1 MSVICTSDI
10 RKYYSNQQ
18 VVVPVQ
24 IPKREKLSKLL
35 PFFKRLNID
44 WFLPCSRN
52 DHGLRGTLDLCGD
65 NIATKMKR

>member
-1 MSVICTSDI
+1 MLFVLQISENIIVISKLSF
-10 RKYYSNQQ
+10 RSRFQNG
-18 VVVPVQ
+18 
-24 IPKREKLSKLL
+24 RSLLSKLL